1 MLPDNFSIGIEN
13 HETGAASSLVQT
25 SDVCHIVKTT
35 KDLSKYSR
43 IGSSPYMFTS
53 KLNPQQRE
61 QALASLAS
69 EEFDILIIG
78 GGVNGVGAALDAV
91 TRGLKVA
98 LVEAHDFAAG
108 TSSRSSKLIH
118 GGLRYLEQYDFKL
131 VREALHERELM
142 VSTQCPHLVKPVSF
156 LYPLTEKVKER
167 TYVGAGLAL
176 YDALRGFKRA
186 LPSHKHLTGKTIASI
201 SPSLRQDIIT
211 GAIRYFDAQV
221 DDARHTMMIART
233 AARHGAVMATGVRV
247 DDLTRS
253 GKKVT
258 GVVAIDQATNK
269 KFTIAA
275 KATIMCAG
283 VWSDELHEKF
293 GLTAGYSV
301 AMSKGVHIVVPGDA
315 IQSKDGII
323 LKTPVSV
330 LFLIPWGDKWIVGT
344 TDTPYEGDR
353 SKPLATQEDVQ
364 YILDQANRVLEPKLK
379 AEDIIGVFAGLRP
392 LVANKTGSAT
402 TKLSREHTVD
412 RPAPGFVS
420 MAGGKY
426 TTYRVMAKDAVDLA
440 VLDLRRLV
448 SDSVTDKLPLIGADG
463 YFALKQQ
470 VSKIAEDTQMSEATI
485 THLLDRYGSLIEE
498 ILELIAEDSSLA
510 ERIIPELPYLKA
522 EILHAA
528 THEGALS
535 VEDVLLR
542 RTRISFEA
550 VDGGADAAKEVAKII
565 GEPLGW
571 GAKERNASVS
581 AFLEVIER
589 EEEALVELVNS

>member
-1 MLPDNFSIGIEN
+1 MFR
-13 HETGAASSLVQT
+13 SSLN
-25 SDVCHIVKTT
+25 
-35 KDLSKYSR
+35 LE
-43 IGSSPYMFTS
+43 
-53 KLNPQQRE
+53 QRAAAIS
-61 QALASLAS
+61 ALAT
-69 EEFDILIIG
+69 EEFDILVIG
-78 GGVNGVGAALDAV
+78 GGVNGVGVALDAV

-98 LVEAHDFAAG
+98 LVESQDFAAG

-156 LYPLTEKVKER
+156 LYPLTEKVRER

-186 LPSHKHLTGKTIASI
+186 LPSHKHLTGKTIANI

-247 DDLTRS
+247 DDLQRS
-253 GKKVT
+253 GKKVV
-258 GVVAIDQATNK
+258 GVTATDLQSGKSLN
-269 KFTIAA
+269 ISA

-293 GLTAGYSV
+293 GLTPGYSV
-301 AMSKGVHIVVPGDA
+301 AMSKGVHIVVPQSA
-315 IQSKDGII
+315 INSKDGII
-323 LKTPVSV
+323 LKTAVSV

-353 SKPLATQEDVQ
+353 AKPLATQEDVQ

-379 AEDIIGVFAGLRP
+379 SEDILGVFAGLRP
-392 LVANKTGSAT
+392 LVANNSKSST

-420 MAGGKY
+420 LAGGKY

-440 VLDLRRLV
+440 VLDLRRIV
-448 SDSVTDKLPLIGADG
+448 SDSVTEKLPLIGADG
-463 YFALKQQ
+463 YFALTQQ
-470 VSKIAEDTQMSEATI
+470 VSAIAHENDLSEATVK
-485 THLLDRYGSLIEE
+485 HLLDRYGSLLSE
-498 ILELIAEDSSLA
+498 ILEIVAADETMA
-510 ERIIPELPYLKA
+510 ERLIQDLPYIKA

-528 THEGALS
+528 SHEGALS

-550 VDGGADAAKEVAKII
+550 GDSGASVADEVAHII
-565 GEPLGW
+565 GSVLNW
-571 GAKERNASVS
+571 NASDRKDSVQS
-581 AFLEVIER
+581 FMKVIA
-589 EEEALVELVNS
+589 EEEAALRALVSS

>member
-1 MLPDNFSIGIEN
+1 
-13 HETGAASSLVQT
+13 
-25 SDVCHIVKTT
+25 
-35 KDLSKYSR
+35 
-43 IGSSPYMFTS
+43 MFTS
-53 KLNPQQRE
+53 QLNPQQRAS
-61 QALASLAS
+61 ALATLAAD
-69 EEFDILIIG
+69 EFDILVIG
-78 GGVNGVGAALDAV
+78 GGVNGVGVALDAV

-98 LVEAHDFAAG
+98 LVESADYAAG

-176 YDALRGFKRA
+176 YDALRGFKRS
-186 LPSHKHLTGKTIASI
+186 LPSHKHLTGKTIANI

-221 DDARHTMMIART
+221 DDARHTMMIGRT

-247 DDLTRS
+247 ENLLRN
-253 GKKVT
+253 GKKVIGVEATDLIT
-258 GVVAIDQATNK
+258 GKNLEIK
-269 KFTIAA
+269 A

-283 VWSDELHEKF
+283 VWSDELHKKF
-293 GLTAGYSV
+293 GITPGYSV
-301 AMSKGVHIVVPGDA
+301 AMSKGVHIVVPGNA
-315 IQSKDGII
+315 IHSKDGII

-353 SKPLATQEDVQ
+353 ANPMATPEDIQ
-364 YILDQANRVLEPKLK
+364 YILDQANRVLEPQLQ
-379 AEDIIGVFAGLRP
+379 AADILGVFAGLRP
-392 LVANKTGSAT
+392 LVANNAKSAT

-420 MAGGKY
+420 LAGGKY

-448 SDSVTDKLPLIGADG
+448 NDSVTEKLPLIGADG
-463 YFALKQQ
+463 FFALQQ
-470 VSKIAEDTQMSEATI
+470 QITKLAQGASLSEETI
-485 THLLDRYGSLIEE
+485 SHLLNRYGSLIEE
-498 ILELIAEDSSLA
+498 ILQIIQLNPELA
-510 ERIIPELPYLKA
+510 ERVTPDLPYLKA

-528 THEGALS
+528 SHEGALS

-550 VDGGADAAKEVAKII
+550 GDSGASIASAVAALIAPALNWSAADQKKSVAAFIELITGEEQALREV
-565 GEPLGW
+565 
-571 GAKERNASVS
+571 
-581 AFLEVIER
+581 
-589 EEEALVELVNS
+589 VNS

>member
-1 MLPDNFSIGIEN
+1 
-13 HETGAASSLVQT
+13 
-25 SDVCHIVKTT
+25 
-35 KDLSKYSR
+35 
-43 IGSSPYMFTS
+43 MFTS
-53 KLNPQQRE
+53 ALNPQQRAAAISTL
-61 QALASLAS
+61 QS
-69 EEFDILIIG
+69 EEFDILVIG
-78 GGVNGVGAALDAV
+78 GGVNGVGVALDAV

-98 LVEAHDFAAG
+98 LLESQDLAAG

-233 AARHGAVMATGVRV
+233 AARHGAVMATSVRV
-247 DDLTRS
+247 DDLLRN

-258 GVVAIDQATNK
+258 GVTATDLTTGQTL
-269 KFTIAA
+269 TISA

-283 VWSDELHEKF
+283 VWSDELHQRF
-293 GLTAGYSV
+293 GLTPGYSV
-301 AMSKGVHIVVPGDA
+301 AMSKGVHIVVPQSA
-315 IQSKDGII
+315 IKSKDGII
-323 LKTPVSV
+323 LKTAVSV
-330 LFLIPWGDKWIVGT
+330 LFLIPWEDKWIVGT

-353 SKPLATQEDVQ
+353 AKPIATQEDVQ
-364 YILDQANRVLEPKLK
+364 YILDQANRVLEPQLK
-379 AEDIIGVFAGLRP
+379 SEDIIGVFAGLRP
-392 LVANKTGSAT
+392 LVANSASSAT

-420 MAGGKY
+420 LAGGKY

-440 VLDLRRLV
+440 VLDLRKIV
-448 SDSVTDKLPLIGADG
+448 SESVTEKLPLIGADG
-463 YFALKQQ
+463 YFALQQQ
-470 VSKIAEDTQMSEATI
+470 VLKIADETNLSEATVI
-485 THLLDRYGSLIEE
+485 HLLNRYGSLISE
-498 ILELIAEDSSLA
+498 IIEIISENPEMS
-510 ERIIPELPYLKA
+510 ERIIPDLPYIKA

-528 THEGALS
+528 SHEGALS

-550 VDGGADAAKEVAKII
+550 SDSGLSAANDVAEII
-565 GEPLGW
+565 GTVLNWSAADRRG
-571 GAKERNASVS
+571 SVQS
-581 AFLEVIER
+581 FAQLIEH
-589 EEEALVELVNS
+589 EEAALRALVAAPAN

>member
-1 MLPDNFSIGIEN
+1 
-13 HETGAASSLVQT
+13 
-25 SDVCHIVKTT
+25 
-35 KDLSKYSR
+35 
-43 IGSSPYMFTS
+43 MFTS
-53 KLNPQQRE
+53 QLNPQQRAA
-61 QALASLAS
+61 ALTSLAT

-98 LVEAHDFAAG
+98 LVESHDFAAG

-131 VREALHERELM
+131 VREALRERELM

-176 YDALRGFKRA
+176 YDALRGMKRA
-186 LPSHKHLTGKTIASI
+186 LPSHKHLTGKTIAAI

-233 AARHGAVMATGVRV
+233 AARHGAVLATGVRV
-247 DDLTRS
+247 EDLIRN
-253 GKKVT
+253 GKRIT
-258 GVVAIDQATNK
+258 GVVAVDTATQK
-269 KFTIAA
+269 KITISA

-283 VWSDELHEKF
+283 VWSDELHAKF
-293 GLTAGYSV
+293 ELTPGYTV
-301 AMSKGVHIVVPGDA
+301 AMSKGVHIVLPGDA
-315 IQSKDGII
+315 IKSQDGII

-344 TDTPYEGDR
+344 TDTPYDGDR
-353 SKPLATQEDVQ
+353 ANPRATQEDVQ
-364 YILDQANRVLEPKLK
+364 YILDQANRVLEPQIK
-379 AEDIIGVFAGLRP
+379 ADDILGVFAGLRP

-420 MAGGKY
+420 IAGGKY

-440 VLDLRRLV
+440 VLDLRKLV
-448 SDSVTDKLPLIGADG
+448 NESVTDKLPLIGADG
-463 YFALKQQ
+463 YFALVQQ
-470 VSKIAEDTQMSEATI
+470 TSKISEKYSISEATV

-498 ILELIAEDSSLA
+498 ILEIIDADSSMAQRL
-510 ERIIPELPYLKA
+510 IPELPYIKA
-522 EILHAA
+522 EILHAV

-550 VDGGADAAKEVAKII
+550 FDGGVDVAADVAKII
-565 GEPLGW
+565 GAQLGW
-571 GAKERNASVS
+571 GAKERSASVDS
-581 AFLEVIER
+581 FIELMEK